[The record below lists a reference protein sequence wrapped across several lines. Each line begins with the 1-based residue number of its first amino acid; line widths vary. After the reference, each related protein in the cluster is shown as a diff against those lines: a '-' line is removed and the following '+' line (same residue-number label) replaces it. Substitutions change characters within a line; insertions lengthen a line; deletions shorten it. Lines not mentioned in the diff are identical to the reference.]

1 MAAKKIAF
9 IGLGIMGLPMAVH
22 LVRAGHTVTG
32 VNRSP
37 ARVDALVAEGGLRGG
52 GVAEAVSDADAV
64 ITMLPDSPD
73 VDQVLRGEGGVYDHA
88 KPGTLVIDMSTIR
101 PDVARDLAEAGAERG
116 LRVLDAPVSGGEAG
130 AVEAKLSIMVG
141 GTAEDFEAARP
152 LFDILGTTPVLVGPS
167 GSGQTVKAANQLIVA
182 GNIQLLAEA
191 LVFLEA
197 HGVDTESGLE
207 VLGGGLAGSTVLQRK
222 GRAMRERDFAPGFRI
237 ALHDKDMRIITDS
250 ATAAGVAI
258 PLGSQVA
265 QYVAALKNQG
275 HGGLDHSALLKI
287 VEQLSGRDDS

>member
-1 MAAKKIAF
+1 MPVKKIAF
-9 IGLGIMGLPMAVH
+9 IGLGIMGLPMAVN
-22 LVRAGHTVTG
+22 LVRAGYTVTG
-32 VNRSP
+32 HNLTDD
-37 ARVDALVAEGGLRGG
+37 RVAALVAEGGLRGG
-52 GVAEAVSDADAV
+52 SVAGAVADADAV
-64 ITMLPDSPD
+64 ITMVPDSPD
-73 VDQVLRGEGGVYDHA
+73 VREAMLGEGGVYDNA

-101 PDVARDLAEAGAERG
+101 PDVAREVAEAGTARG

-141 GTAEDFEAARP
+141 GNQDDFEAARP
-152 LFDILGTTPVLVGPS
+152 VFDVLGSTPVLVGPS

-222 GRAMRERDFAPGFRI
+222 GRAMRERDFSPGFRI
-237 ALHDKDMRIITDS
+237 ALHDKDMRIVTDS
-250 ATAAGVAI
+250 AHAAGIAI
-258 PLGSQVA
+258 PLGAQVA
-265 QYVAALKNQG
+265 QYVAALKAQG
-275 HGGLDHSALLKI
+275 HGSLDHSALLRI
-287 VEQLSGRDDS
+287 VEQLSGR

>member
-1 MAAKKIAF
+1 MSAQKIAF
-9 IGLGIMGLPMAVH
+9 IGLGIMGLPMAVN

-32 VNRSP
+32 HNRSP
-37 ARVDALVAEGGLRGG
+37 QRVDALVAEGGLRGG
-52 GVAEAVSDADAV
+52 GIADTVTGADVV

-73 VDQVLRGEGGVYDHA
+73 VEAVLSGEGGVYENA
-88 KPGTLVIDMSTIR
+88 EPGTLVIDMSTIR
-101 PDVARDLAEAGAERG
+101 PDVARALAFAGAERG

-130 AVEAKLSIMVG
+130 AIEAELSIMVG
-141 GTAEDFEAARP
+141 GAQEDFDAARP
-152 LFDILGTTPVLVGPS
+152 LFDVLGTTPVLVGPS

-191 LVFLEA
+191 LMFLEA

-222 GRAMRERDFAPGFRI
+222 GGAMRERDFTPGFRI
-237 ALHDKDMRIITDS
+237 DLHDKDMRIVTDS
-250 ATAAGVAI
+250 ASAAGVAI
-258 PLGSQVA
+258 PLGAQVA
-265 QYVAALKNQG
+265 QYLASLKNQG

-287 VEQLSGRDDS
+287 VEQLSGRDR